1 MTSFTSRLLYDRQ
14 VVITVKKSLI
24 KSVSLCVLFDADVYL
39 KTMYNSL
46 YHVPMPDEKNLF
58 IIFYLVFVF
67 ISLLFPYFKENV
79 EIIFKLPI
87 QRLLALALA

>member
-24 KSVSLCVLFDADVYL
+24 KSVNLCVLFDADVYL

-46 YHVPMPDEKNLF
+46 NDVPMPDEKNLF
-58 IIFYLVFVF
+58 IFYLVFVF

-79 EIIFKLPI
+79 EIIFK
-87 QRLLALALA
+87 